1 MRSSTPGHWQRFW
14 EQADR
19 LELDDVY
26 GTDGR
31 MVREITGIYDGDP
44 AGLRGPGGDQFA
56 VQGFEEAGVDH
67 RRRDSL
73 LLKSGGGRQ
82 GRVNPVADRHRLP

>member
-1 MRSSTPGHWQRFW
+1 MRASTPGHWQRFW

-31 MVREITGIYDGDP
+31 MVREITGIFAGEP
-44 AGLRGPGGDQFA
+44 GGLRGRRILEVGAGTGRDA
-56 VQGFEEAGVDH
+56 VALAVT
-67 RRRDSL
+67 
-73 LLKSGGGRQ
+73 
-82 GRVNPVADRHRLP
+82 